1 MGGSTLRMRLITYG
15 MQEKTAILSQYK
27 IEQVN
32 DEHNDT
38 VWYEICRNKK
48 VNIFI
53 KKMYKTLAYSKKKS

>member
-1 MGGSTLRMRLITYG
+1 

-32 DEHNDT
+32 EERNDI
-38 VWYEICRNKK
+38 VWYEIEKNKK

-53 KKMYKTLAYSKKKS
+53 KNMYKTLAYSKKKL

>member
-1 MGGSTLRMRLITYG
+1 